1 MRIAFLF
8 ILFLFCLDHTWAQTD
23 FEVPSEIKFA
33 NQQIKFTDAYKE
45 KIKLSAN
52 NLLKNN
58 KYFRLTVERADAY
71 FGIVERVLLQ
81 SDAPDDLKYL
91 SLQESKLI
99 SDVVSSSNAVGYWQF
114 KKETAQEM
122 GLRVD
127 EEIDERMHIISSSV
141 AAAKYLKRHN
151 QYMNNWIYSILSYY
165 AGLGGAKKLI
175 DPSLIGATEMTLDT
189 NTHWY
194 ITQFI
199 AHKLAYENAI
209 HRNPQPPI
217 QILEYTECENKTL
230 DAIALENNVNLED
243 LRWYNKW
250 ARNGIIPSDRDYTVI
265 IPIVQPQPGLLAL
278 TNVPDPATSGSLKP
292 YEETRFF
299 GLIKVK
305 QEPTTATPIATVQP
319 DGSIKYAYESN
330 VTLFF
335 SWNGIKAIMAKK
347 GDNIAKLAL
356 QADLDKSDFLAF
368 NDMRIFDLIVPGQVY
383 YVRSKKKKAKVPF
396 HTVMPNQTLWEISQ
410 EYGISM
416 KWLLKRNRMEKPE
429 ALRPG
434 RVLWMRQTRPE
445 NTPIEYKNIVLP
457 PPLPLKKEDST
468 KQATIR
474 KSITAHINNTT
485 DSQSVKTAEI
495 EEDTA
500 ISKVQIYLDEEK
512 KKENQASKNGF
523 KTTYLKEGQSLFSLI
538 TELNVPL
545 DSIYS
550 WNAGQIVREMP
561 IYYKDLKATLSISP
575 IPADTVSTTKLE
587 TKIITPEKQDSAK
600 PKVIELPKPTKVEP
614 IKVAIKPA
622 SVTKD
627 ISNTNSVNQEAA
639 FHIVGEKETLYRIS
653 KQYQTTVAEI
663 LRLNGKTEPTLK
675 VGEKLRVK

>member
-1 MRIAFLF
+1 M
-8 ILFLFCLDHTWAQTD
+8 
-23 FEVPSEIKFA
+23 
-33 NQQIKFTDAYKE
+33 
-45 KIKLSAN
+45 
-52 NLLKNN
+52 
-58 KYFRLTVERADAY
+58 
-71 FGIVERVLLQ
+71 
-81 SDAPDDLKYL
+81 
-91 SLQESKLI
+91 
-99 SDVVSSSNAVGYWQF
+99 
-114 KKETAQEM
+114 
-122 GLRVD
+122 
-127 EEIDERMHIISSSV
+127 
-141 AAAKYLKRHN
+141 
-151 QYMNNWIYSILSYY
+151 
-165 AGLGGAKKLI
+165 
-175 DPSLIGATEMTLDT
+175 
-189 NTHWY
+189 
-194 ITQFI
+194 
-199 AHKLAYENAI
+199 
-209 HRNPQPPI
+209 
-217 QILEYTECENKTL
+217 
-230 DAIALENNVNLED
+230 
-243 LRWYNKW
+243 
-250 ARNGIIPSDRDYTVI
+250 
-265 IPIVQPQPGLLAL
+265 
-278 TNVPDPATSGSLKP
+278 PDPATSGNLKP

-305 QEPTTATPIATVQP
+305 QEPTTATPVATVQP

-356 QADLDKSDFLAF
+356 QADLDKADFLAF

-468 KQATIR
+468 TQAKIR
-474 KSITAHINNTT
+474 KSITAHINNST
-485 DSQSVKTAEI
+485 DTQTVKTTEV

-500 ISKVQIYLDEEK
+500 IAKVQIYLDSEK
-512 KKENQASKNGF
+512 KNQATKSGY

-545 DSIYS
+545 DSIYA

-561 IYYKDLKATLSISP
+561 IYYKDLQVNTLTANKPS
-575 IPADTVSTTKLE
+575 DTVSIVKLE
-587 TKIITPEKQDSAK
+587 TKIAAAERKDSSKINTVETPNHSKIAPTKLVAK
-600 PKVIELPKPTKVEP
+600 PAVQ
-614 IKVAIKPA
+614 A
-622 SVTKD
+622 KD
-627 ISNTNSVNQEAA
+627 TSNTNSTIPDAA
-639 FHIVGEKETLYRIS
+639 YHIVEEKETLYRIS